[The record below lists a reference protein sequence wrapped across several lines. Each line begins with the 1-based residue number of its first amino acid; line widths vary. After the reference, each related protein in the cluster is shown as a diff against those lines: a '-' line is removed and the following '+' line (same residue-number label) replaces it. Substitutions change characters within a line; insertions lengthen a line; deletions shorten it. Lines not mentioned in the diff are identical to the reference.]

1 MLLYKF
7 SEIFNKTAIICW
19 GAFLTGS
26 LFLFGFG
33 KIIALLNDIK
43 NK

>member
-1 MLLYKF
+1 MR
-7 SEIFNKTAIICW
+7 EFNWASAIICW